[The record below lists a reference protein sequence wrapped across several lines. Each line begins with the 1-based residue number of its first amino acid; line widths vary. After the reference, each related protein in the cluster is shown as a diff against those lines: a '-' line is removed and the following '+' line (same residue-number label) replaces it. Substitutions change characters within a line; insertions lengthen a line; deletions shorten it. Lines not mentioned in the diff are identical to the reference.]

1 MSAIFRVT
9 LDNIAG
15 LWPQV
20 EPLVAQGLRGA
31 PTHDAED
38 VRKMLYTGSCQLW
51 VQCDIPVVEAAV
63 ISEFVAYPKGVW
75 FRVWIAAAKPD
86 PGMDTDEFL
95 EKLTSFARQNNCAG
109 FEAIG
114 RHGWARR
121 IKEAKIEGLLM
132 RVTFQ

>member
-1 MSAIFRVT
+1 MSAIFRVAY
-9 LDNIAG
+9 DNIAG

-20 EPLVAQGLRGA
+20 QPLVEQGLRGA

-51 VQCDIPVVEAAV
+51 VQCDIPVVEALV
-63 ISEFVAYPKGVW
+63 VSEFVAYPKGVW
-75 FRVWIAAAKPD
+75 LRVWLAAAKPE
-86 PGMDTDEFL
+86 PGMDTAEFL
-95 EKLTSFARQNNCAG
+95 EKLTAFAEQNHCRG

-114 RHGWARR
+114 RHGWARK
-121 IKEAKIEGLLM
+121 IKDAKIEGLHM